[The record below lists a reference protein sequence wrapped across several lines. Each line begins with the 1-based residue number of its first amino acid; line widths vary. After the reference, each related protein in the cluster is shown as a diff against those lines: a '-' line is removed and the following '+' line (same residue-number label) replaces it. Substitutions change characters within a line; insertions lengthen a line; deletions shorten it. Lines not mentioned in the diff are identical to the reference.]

1 MDEYYGKNRTKKPPK
16 SRKNNMSE
24 REFKN
29 EPENEVCKRKTPK
42 RKKAEIPLHPHERK
56 KAIEAKMAKNN
67 SAKILAKKFDFDP
80 QEYLDKS
87 LLFDLKKTSEE
98 QIFEAVLEKICG
110 DHKYYIEHRNR
121 MDSFQITHNEK
132 QRGKDNIIRS

>member
-1 MDEYYGKNRTKKPPK
+1 
-16 SRKNNMSE
+16 MSE

-29 EPENEVCKRKTPK
+29 EPENEVSKRKTPK

-80 QEYLDKS
+80 QEYKS

-98 QIFEAVLEKICG
+98 QIFEVVLEKICD
-110 DHKYYIEHRNR
+110 DHKHYIEHRNR
-121 MDSFQITHNEK
+121 MNSFQIRHNEK
-132 QRGKDNIIRS
+132 QEGKNNIIKP